1 MFLPFFFFCP
11 VWLMPPV
18 FPSDTAV
25 CECAVVLPEAEV
37 SENSAES
44 VEAAWRKAAGGH
56 DRKAQRAAAD
66 AREAYW
72 NRMLSE
78 YEAGLD
84 VAMERFIQE
93 WKAGGDLAAEDEAAL
108 RASMS
113 QVRQSWRRYAEAE
126 DALVRRL
133 PVPEGCDAAAYAAGC
148 RAAVVMQHVVALH
161 AHAAFS
167 LKDSFVFGEG
177 EETDKWSGGDVP
189 VMEMPRDDYARHLA
203 RLRDEAG
210 TMSWMNAL
218 AENVA
223 EYWDE
228 RLLLFLDALPVGLY
242 NNPHPELEGFPE
254 DAVKTAQEAWL
265 AYRDFMI
272 ASLAPLPRYVGTGT
286 PTLRAILRER
296 LTRQR
301 CENFLF
307 YAGTGDPVSAA
318 GFIPYTR
325 HRQVLRR

>member
-1 MFLPFFFFCP
+1 ML
-11 VWLMPPV
+11 PV
-18 FPSDTAV
+18 FPPDAAV
-25 CECAVVLPEAEV
+25 CECAVVLPEAAV
-37 SENSAES
+37 SEDSAEA
-44 VEAAWRKAAGGH
+44 VEAVWVKAAGGR
-56 DRKAQRAAAD
+56 DRAEQRAAAD

-84 VAMERFIQE
+84 VALERFIQE

-108 RASMS
+108 RTSLS

-126 DALVRRL
+126 DAMVRRL
-133 PVPEGCDAAAYAAGC
+133 PVPDGLDPAAYAAGC
-148 RAAVVMQHVVALH
+148 RAAVVMQHLVALH

-167 LKDSFVFGEG
+167 LKESFVFGDG
-177 EETDKWSGGDVP
+177 EESNEGSGGVVP
-189 VMEMPRDDYARHLA
+189 VMEMPRDDYARQQA

-210 TMSWMNAL
+210 TMSWTNVL
-218 AENVA
+218 AEQVA

-228 RLLLFLDALPVGLY
+228 RLLLFLDALPIDLY
-242 NNPHPELEGFPE
+242 NSPRPELEGFPE
-254 DAVKTAQEAWL
+254 DAMKAAQEAWL
-265 AYRDFMI
+265 AYRDSMI
-272 ASLAPLPRYVGTGT
+272 KSLTPLSYYVGTGT
-286 PTLRAILRER
+286 PTLRAVLHER

-307 YAGTGDPVSAA
+307 YAGSGDPVSSA

-325 HRQVLRR
+325 HRHVLRP